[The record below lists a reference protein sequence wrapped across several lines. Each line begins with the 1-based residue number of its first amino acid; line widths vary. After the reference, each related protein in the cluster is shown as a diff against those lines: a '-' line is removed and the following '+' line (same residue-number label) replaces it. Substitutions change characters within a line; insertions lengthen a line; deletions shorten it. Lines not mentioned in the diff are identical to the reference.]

1 MVTHIAKLLI
11 TTLSLVGF
19 TGITA
24 LLCLP
29 ASAADNASVNTTILV
44 NTACGMTATTNAA
57 HSAVLTNGSE
67 KTGIGTTTIAV
78 TCNDAAGFAVYAV
91 GYANTTLGNIN
102 LVGTHSNIPTGTGT
116 ASSNWGMKL
125 TSVNS
130 ERPITI
136 ESDYSDYG
144 IVPNEFTMVAHRDAA
159 TDPNGAAS
167 SITTTYR
174 AYVSPTQAADVY
186 HGVVRYVLVHPS
198 TVSPVF
204 SFDDAFLAAGKEK
217 VTANDGNKYYAMQ
230 DMTTDICSRILA
242 FDDEAKLVDTRD
254 GKTYFVTKARDGK
267 CWMTQNLNLDITIPS
282 YAEDN
287 DPSTTYIA
295 LNSNNTDLNIYE
307 EAGLYSAT
315 SGYSYEN
322 DVIKW
327 TPSMATYKNDATHE
341 NGEATGSITSGNDYN
356 KPRSW
361 SLTVNNKDV
370 YQKGTTFTS
379 AGCNYFTDANCVGA
393 NKTFNTEPFAENGM
407 HGHLG
412 NYYNWTAAIATN
424 DSSSLTENTHTN
436 TAMNPNN
443 SICPKGWRL
452 TRSASDASYNDFA
465 YLRVQYS
472 NSNSN
477 TYMLYSPLWFVR
489 AGRVF
494 SGSLNNSGDI
504 GYYWS
509 STVYDANL
517 AYDLD
522 ISSSGFGP
530 SSTNYRFVGFSVRC
544 MAR

>member
-1 MVTHIAKLLI
+1 MVTHITKLLT

-19 TGITA
+19 TSITT

-29 ASAADNASVNTTILV
+29 ASAANNASVNTTILV

-91 GYANTTLGNIN
+91 GYANTTLGNNN

-125 TSVNS
+125 ASVNS
-130 ERPITI
+130 ARPIAI

-144 IVPNEFTMVAHRDAA
+144 IVPDEFTLVAHRDAA

-217 VTANDGNKYYAMQ
+217 VTANDGKQYYAMQ

-254 GKTYFVTKARDGK
+254 GKVYFVTKAKDGK
-267 CWMTQNLNLDITIPS
+267 CWMTQNLDLDITIPS

-295 LNSNNTDLNIYE
+295 LNSNNTDLNVYTE
-307 EAGLYSAT
+307 TGPYSEA
-315 SGYSYEN
+315 SGYSYED

-327 TPSMATYKNDATHE
+327 TPNAATYKNDTT
-341 NGEATGSITSGNDYN
+341 TGSITNNNNYN
-356 KPRSW
+356 NPRSW
-361 SLTVNNKDV
+361 SLTVNNKDI

-379 AGCNYFTDANCVGA
+379 ATCKYFTDTNCVGA
-393 NKTFNTEPFAENGM
+393 DKTFNTEPFAENGM

-424 DSSSLTENTHTN
+424 DSSSLAENTHTN
-436 TAMNPNN
+436 IAETPNN

-465 YLRVQYS
+465 YLRAQY
-472 NSNSN
+472 SNSN
-477 TYMLYSPLWFVR
+477 TYMLYSPLWLVR
-489 AGRVF
+489 AGNID
-494 SGSLNNSGDI
+494 SGSLGRSGDY

-509 STVYDANL
+509 STVNSASR
-517 AYDLD
+517 AYYLG
-522 ISSSGFGP
+522 IGSGYFYP
-530 SSTNYRFVGFSVRC
+530 SGSDGRYYGFSVRC
-544 MAR
+544 AAR

>member
-1 MVTHIAKLLI
+1 MVTHITKLLT

-29 ASAADNASVNTTILV
+29 ASAANDASVNATILV

-91 GYANTTLGNIN
+91 GYANTTLGNNN

-125 TSVNS
+125 SSVNS
-130 ERPITI
+130 ARPITI

-144 IVPNEFTMVAHRDAA
+144 IVPDEFTLVAHRDAA

-217 VTANDGNKYYAMQ
+217 VTANDSNQYYAMQ
-230 DMTTDICSRILA
+230 DMTTEICSSILA

-254 GKTYFVTKARDGK
+254 GKVYFVTKARDGK
-267 CWMTQNLNLDITIPS
+267 CWMTQNLDLDITIPS
-282 YAEDN
+282 YADDN

-295 LNSNNTDLNIYE
+295 LNSNNTDLNVFE
-307 EAGLYSAT
+307 ETGPYSAT

-322 DVIKW
+322 NTISWK
-327 TPSMATYKNDATHE
+327 PNSATYNTLQNSNSSTA
-341 NGEATGSITSGNDYN
+341 
-356 KPRSW
+356 PRSW

-370 YQKGTTFTS
+370 YQKGTTFAS
-379 AGCNYFTDANCVGA
+379 ATCDYFTNTNCVGA
-393 NKTFNTEPFAENGM
+393 DKTFNTEPFAENGM

-412 NYYNWTAAIATN
+412 NYYNWSAAIATN
-424 DSSSLTENTHTN
+424 DSSSLTANTHAN
-436 TAMNPNN
+436 IAENPNN

-452 TRSASDASYNDFA
+452 TRSASDNTYNDFQ
-465 YLRVQYS
+465 YLYS
-472 NSNSN
+472 NYGSNRN
-477 TYMLYSPLWFVR
+477 LLLYSPLWLVR
-489 AGRVF
+489 AGNVY
-494 SGSLNNSGDI
+494 SGTLGSSGYN

-509 STVYDANL
+509 STVNSAIN
-517 AYDLD
+517 AYYLYIRSDFFD
-522 ISSSGFGP
+522 P
-530 SSTNYRFVGFSVRC
+530 SNYGNYARYYGYSVRC
-544 MAR
+544 VAR

>member
-1 MVTHIAKLLI
+1 M
-11 TTLSLVGF
+11 
-19 TGITA
+19 
-24 LLCLP
+24 LCLP

-91 GYANTTLGNIN
+91 GYANTTLGNNN

>member
-1 MVTHIAKLLI
+1 MGKYIKTKLLI
-11 TTLSLVGF
+11 ILLGLVGV
-19 TGITA
+19 TGIGA
-24 LLCLP
+24 LLTAP
-29 ASAADNASVNTTILV
+29 TEAANTATTSATILV

-91 GYANTTLGNIN
+91 GYANTTLGNNN

-125 TSVNS
+125 SSVNS

-204 SFDDAFLAAGKEK
+204 SFDDAFLAAGKTK
-217 VTANDGNKYYAMQ
+217 VAANDGSKYYAMQ

-242 FDDEAKLVDTRD
+242 FDDEAKLADTRD
-254 GKTYFVTKARDGK
+254 GKVYFVTKARDGK
-267 CWMTQNLNLDITIPS
+267 CWMTQNLDLDITIPS
-282 YAEDN
+282 YADDN

-307 EAGLYSAT
+307 ETGPYSEAG
-315 SGYSYEN
+315 GYSYEN
-322 DVIKW
+322 GVIKW
-327 TPSMATYKNDATHE
+327 TPNMATYKDNATHE
-341 NGEATGSITSGNDYN
+341 NGEATGSITKDNDYN
-356 KPRSW
+356 NPRSW
-361 SLTVNNKDV
+361 NLTVNGSEI
-370 YQKGTTFTS
+370 YQKDGSTFAS
-379 AGCNYFTDANCVGA
+379 ATCNYFTTPACLGA
-393 NKTFNTEPFAENGM
+393 NKNFNTEPYAANGE
-407 HGHLG
+407 HGKIG
-412 NYYNWTAAIATN
+412 NYYNWSAAVASNNTTARVDNTNNAIAG
-424 DSSSLTENTHTN
+424 
-436 TAMNPNN
+436 NPKN

-452 TRSASDASYNDFA
+452 TRSSATDAYNDIKSLYTA
-465 YLRVQYS
+465 Y
-472 NSNSN
+472 NSSHSKANG
-477 TYMLYSPLWFVR
+477 YPLWLVR
-489 AGRVF
+489 AGNVYG
-494 SGSLNNSGDI
+494 GSLNSSGNI
-504 GYYWS
+504 GFYWS
-509 STVYDANL
+509 STVHSAGNAYNL
-517 AYDLD
+517 YFD
-522 ISSSGFGP
+522 SSNFIP
-530 SSTNYRFVGFSVRC
+530 SNNVGRVLGLSVRC
-544 MAR
+544 VAR